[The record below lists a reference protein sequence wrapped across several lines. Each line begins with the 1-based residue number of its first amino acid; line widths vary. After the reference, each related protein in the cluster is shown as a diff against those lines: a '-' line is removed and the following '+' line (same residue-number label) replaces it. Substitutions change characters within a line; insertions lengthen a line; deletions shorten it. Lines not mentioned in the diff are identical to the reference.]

1 MPVINVLSL
10 YAIFFKNI
18 MIFLY
23 IIWGVPSTSY
33 PKHVSDKNVH
43 FLIHIKY
50 LEAEKKV
57 FARLNGKQ
65 NLNQL

>member
-1 MPVINVLSL
+1 
-10 YAIFFKNI
+10 